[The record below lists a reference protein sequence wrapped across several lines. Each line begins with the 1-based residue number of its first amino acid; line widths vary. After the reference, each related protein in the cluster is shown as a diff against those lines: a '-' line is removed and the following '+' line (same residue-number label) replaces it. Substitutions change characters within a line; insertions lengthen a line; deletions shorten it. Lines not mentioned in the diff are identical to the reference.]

1 MFTWVTM
8 APPYGSEYKGWR
20 EIFGNF
26 CPSMICLAHGSSYGM
41 VAIGDTLY
49 VANKEALLKFPLKDL
64 DEAISEE
71 ESYPSV
77 E

>member
-1 MFTWVTM
+1 
-8 APPYGSEYKGWR
+8 
-20 EIFGNF
+20 
-26 CPSMICLAHGSSYGM
+26 MICLVHGASYGM

-49 VANKEALLKFPLKDL
+49 VVNKEALLKFPLKDL